1 MEICRFLVKLQAF
14 CRILTKP
21 EASAIFSQIPV
32 RSRVCGQKPVF
43 SILMEHFIHRCA
55 YAAVQRKAHR
65 GPLRSAILFLLL

>member
-1 MEICRFLVKLQAF
+1 MERNYSIDFLK
-14 CRILTKP
+14 ILF
-21 EASAIFSQIPV
+21 ALSIA
-32 RSRVCGQKPVF
+32 CGQKPVF

>member
-1 MEICRFLVKLQAF
+1 M
-14 CRILTKP
+14 TKQ
-21 EASAIFSQIPV
+21 SQRHLLYFSQIPA

>member
-1 MEICRFLVKLQAF
+1 MR
-14 CRILTKP
+14 
-21 EASAIFSQIPV
+21 
-32 RSRVCGQKPVF
+32 GQKPVF